1 MLIKEKNISE
11 KAMQNYIKSRRNLDK
26 GSFLTHSAVNIV
38 VKDHLAFDLEVE
50 DLESVIDL
58 FPQAITRNIDYIIF
72 GNFDF
77 LRKNNY
83 NAAYK
88 DGAIYVL
95 NTQED
100 NSDIL
105 DDIVHEIGHSVE
117 DNYGDVVYGDGL
129 LEQEFLKKREILRR
143 ELSKEGIDVPEE
155 VMSNPEYQQGLD
167 IFFSEDIGYPRMT
180 SIVQGIFYSPY
191 GATSLQ
197 EYFANG
203 FEAHYYHKD
212 IYLQKVSPVL
222 YSKIKKLEE
231 MYDES

>member
-1 MLIKEKNISE
+1 MSKKVKNILG
-11 KAMQNYIKSRRNLDK
+11 KQMQNYIKSKRTLDK
-26 GSFLTHSAVNIV
+26 GSFLTHSAINIV
-38 VKDHLAFDLEVE
+38 VKDELMFDLDVE
-50 DLESVIDL
+50 DLEKIIDI
-58 FPQAITRNIDYIIF
+58 FPKAVTRNLDYIIF

-77 LRKNNY
+77 LRKQDY

-95 NTQED
+95 NTQEGNMD
-100 NSDIL
+100 VL

-117 DNYGDVVYGDGL
+117 DNYHDTVYGDGSM
-129 LEQEFLKKREILRR
+129 EQEFLKKRLVLRD
-143 ELSKEGIDVPEE
+143 EFFKEGIEIPEE
-155 VMSNPEYQQGLD
+155 VMLNPEYQQDLD
-167 IFFSEDIGYPRMT
+167 IFFAEKVGYPRMT

-191 GATSLQ
+191 GATSLR

-212 IYLQKVSPVL
+212 MYLQKISPVL
-222 YSKIKKLEE
+222 YGKLQTLEE